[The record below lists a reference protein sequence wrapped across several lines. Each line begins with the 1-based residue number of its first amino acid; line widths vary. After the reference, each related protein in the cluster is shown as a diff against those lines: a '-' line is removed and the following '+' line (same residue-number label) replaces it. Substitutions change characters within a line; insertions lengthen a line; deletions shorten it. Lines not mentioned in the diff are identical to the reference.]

1 MLTHAMKAFESPA
14 LPAAWAECNLAFLRC
29 TQDQAVPAVLR
40 DTFIQRSGVEWM
52 VKDVEAGHS
61 PWASCPE
68 EVVKILDEWVSMFQD
83 RDA

>member
-1 MLTHAMKAFESPA
+1 M
-14 LPAAWAECNLAFLRC
+14 
-29 TQDQAVPAVLR
+29 PAVLR